1 MKRAISFL
9 LALAIFSYSIPAMA
23 SEGDHFQMD
32 AIAKEEGNMV
42 DDSLYGENGKPSD
55 LYFEANTI
63 SFPETVLP
71 ESISTLDAA
80 SEKEAQKAN
89 TLAHNQDVA
98 KQAREYVQSL
108 DLAQR
113 GLSHIE
119 KACLDELDYYASLED
134 GQLLSYTVYT
144 PKSISTAASVPS
156 DLLYFG
162 TFGGRDFYYNV
173 PANAVVKSNVEKQNS
188 QDTLKAWAEYLID
201 LYLIFN
207 QIESIAMWSDVLSAM
222 NAPSEYK
229 VRKGAFVD
237 SYANLNVYTRYIYT
251 EYGVGSYEP
260 ITSQQFCEVYPYAVY
275 HPVDSPQYKGSYDIE
290 FGYQGQAYSPRYRYS
305 REELCKQAYQIYFG
319 ALDPGAHDKI
329 GISTFGTIWK

>member
-1 MKRAISFL
+1 MKKTISFL
-9 LALAIFSYSIPAMA
+9 LALVILSYSIPAMA
-23 SEGDHFQMD
+23 SEGDHFPMD

-42 DDSLYGENGKPSD
+42 DDSLYDENGKPSD

-63 SFPETVLP
+63 SFSETVLP

-80 SEKEAQKAN
+80 SEEDAQKAIA
-89 TLAHNQDVA
+89 LAHNQDVA

-108 DLAQR
+108 NLAQR

-119 KACLDELDYYASLED
+119 KACLNELDYYASLED

-162 TFGGRDFYYNV
+162 TYGGRDFYYNV
-173 PANAVVKSNVEKQNS
+173 PADAVVKSNVEKQNER
-188 QDTLKAWAEYLID
+188 DILLAWAQYLIN

-207 QIESIAMWSDVLSAM
+207 RIESIAMWSDVLSAM
-222 NAPSEYK
+222 NAPSGYK
-229 VRKGAFVD
+229 VTEGAFVD
-237 SYANLNVYTRYIYT
+237 SYANLKVYTRYIYT
-251 EYGVGSYEP
+251 EYGAGSYEP

-275 HPVDSPQYKGSYDIE
+275 HPVDPPLYNGSYDIE
-290 FGYQGQAYSPRYRYS
+290 FGYQGQSYSPRYRDS

-319 ALDPGAHDKI
+319 AWDPGAHDKI
-329 GISTFGTIWK
+329 GISTFRTIWK